1 MHVVCPVLYKEAM
14 DKLYSA
20 DGADYRLI
28 HPKKL
33 TSYKKAKYKG
43 ADLLDEINGQDV
55 PRQRSKG
62 SAADV
67 IGAWKH
73 FYKGQGW
80 GELARFDRNGKLGVP
95 YCLFKAKNII
105 DPEVRAAKWHKA
117 RPITPTF
124 HHPMKRLMHMVGK
137 VGTLWRGR

>member
-1 MHVVCPVLYKEAM
+1 M

-20 DGADYRLI
+20 DGADYRLV

-43 ADLLDEINGQDV
+43 ADLLNEINGQDV
-55 PRQRSKG
+55 PRRRSKG

-73 FYKGQGW
+73 FYIKGQG
-80 GELARFDRNGKLGVP
+80 GGS
-95 YCLFKAKNII
+95 
-105 DPEVRAAKWHKA
+105 
-117 RPITPTF
+117 
-124 HHPMKRLMHMVGK
+124 
-137 VGTLWRGR
+137 WRVSIRIES